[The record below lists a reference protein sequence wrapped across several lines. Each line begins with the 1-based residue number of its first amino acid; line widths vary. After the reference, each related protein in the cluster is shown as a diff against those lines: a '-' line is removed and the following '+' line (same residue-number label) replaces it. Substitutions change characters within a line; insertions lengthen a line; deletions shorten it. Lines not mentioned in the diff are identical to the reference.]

1 MMGTVREII
10 LSLMLQCLVILTGAK
25 TVALFFCFFFFNTCH
40 LSGHLL
46 VMNQSSVAAASHW
59 SSNWSY
65 NWTATPTRQHSFS
78 PLLCLC
84 LLLVPQ
90 IYITVIT

>member
-10 LSLMLQCLVILTGAK
+10 LSLMLQCLVILIGAK
-25 TVALFFCFFFFNTCH
+25 TVALFFVFFNTCH

-65 NWTATPTRQHSFS
+65 NWTATPTQQHSFS